1 MSDIDYDGIEYGEP
15 ADITTASGDDI
26 QVIRIGG
33 AIGLGVATG
42 LGVAEVT
49 GVPDARWAAIPVE
62 TTPAAAVRD
71 ALAHAMGRVIYL
83 RAKEAALGDDLVWGT
98 SKKVARTGAGQAGQ
112 PTMEVHQEAGIHV
125 YSRLLMDAEDRLA
138 AIAAAMLRAGIE
150 QRRARVDEQLVDQFR
165 RVTDGMLARL
175 DLSPATTAGPCS
187 PSRCRPKILKS
198 STPPA

>member
-1 MSDIDYDGIEYGEP
+1 MDEGLAQRACEE
-15 ADITTASGDDI
+15 
-26 QVIRIGG
+26 
-33 AIGLGVATG
+33 LGV
-42 LGVAEVT
+42 
-49 GVPDARWAAIPVE
+49 PVV
-62 TTPAAAVRD
+62 TTPAAALQD

-83 RAKEAALGDDLVWGT
+83 RAKEGALGDELVWGT

-112 PTMEVHQEAGIHV
+112 PTMEVHQEAGLHV

-175 DLSPATTAGPCS
+175 ELTPEQMALVPEAVASSVRALAVV
-187 PSRCRPKILKS
+187 PS
-198 STPPA
+198 A